1 MLENLKEKTGK
12 SLEEWIA
19 LLEPKKFKKHGHIVK
34 FLKEE
39 HGITHGFANTIAL
52 KAREA
57 DAGSIDDNELITGQ
71 YRGKESLLPI
81 KDQLEVFIKKLG
93 EDVEIAPKKSSIS
106 YRRKTQ
112 FALIQPTTK
121 SRVDLGLKLKGIE
134 NQGKLEG
141 SGPFGTMCTHRI
153 QLTSVDEI
161 DQEVLGWVK
170 EAYERAG

>member
-12 SLEEWIA
+12 SLEEWTA
-19 LLEPKKFKKHGHIVK
+19 LIGSKKFEKHGQIVK

-52 KAREA
+52 KSREA
-57 DAGSIDDNELITGQ
+57 DASSIDDAELITGQ
-71 YRGKESLLPI
+71 YKGKESLLPI
-81 KDQLEVFIKKLG
+81 KDKLEIFIKTLG
-93 EDVEIAPKKSSIS
+93 KDIEIAPKKASIS

-112 FALIQPTTK
+112 FALVQPTTK

-134 NQGKLEG
+134 NQGKLES

-161 DQEVLGWVK
+161 DQEVLDWVK